1 MRRYAIGIDLGGTSV
16 KYALVASD
24 GGILFSGKLPTLAE
38 EGPDAVLGQ
47 ILEGAESC
55 LDFARKN
62 GLNPVGVGIGTP
74 GVISADERM
83 VLGGAENIPG
93 WEQIPLAQ
101 KLEERTGLPARV
113 NNDANLMALGETLY
127 GAAKG
132 STDVVFLTVGTGIG
146 GGVLIGGKLYGG
158 YRNRGTEFGHITVKC
173 DGEPCAC
180 GNVGCL
186 EHYASTSALVRRFQA
201 RCAQI
206 GRACS
211 RCDGEVIVESYH
223 AGDALAREVLEEH
236 WDYLAHGITSI
247 IHIFAPQ
254 KVVIGGGISEAGEFY
269 LEELRRRVAARVI
282 PVCGEQT
289 SIVGAVLGNRAGC
302 LGAAGLAFEL
312 AEQSEQETEKSL

>member
-24 GGILFSGKLPTLAE
+24 GGVLFSGKLPTLAD
-38 EGPDAVLGQ
+38 EGPQAVLEQ
-47 ILEGAESC
+47 ILKGADSC
-55 LDFARKN
+55 LAFAREN
-62 GLNPVGVGIGTP
+62 GLTPDGIGIGSP

-93 WEQIPLAQ
+93 WERIPLAERV
-101 KLEERTGLPARV
+101 EERTGMPARV
-113 NNDANLMALGETLY
+113 NNDANLMALGETLF

-132 STDVVFLTVGTGIG
+132 SEDVVFLTVGTGIG
-146 GGVLIGGKLYGG
+146 GGVLIGGELYGG

-201 RCAQI
+201 RCAEM
-206 GRACS
+206 GRACT
-211 RCDGEVIVESYH
+211 RCDGEVIVGLYQ
-223 AGDALAREVLEEH
+223 AGDPLAREVMEEH
-236 WDYLAHGITSI
+236 WDYLACGIISI

-254 KVVIGGGISEAGEFY
+254 QVVIGGGISEAGAFY
-269 LEELRRRVAARVI
+269 LEQLRRRVAARVI
-282 PVCGEQT
+282 PVCGEET
-289 SIVGAVLGNRAGC
+289 RLTGAALGNRAGC
-302 LGAAGLAFEL
+302 LGAAGLAF
-312 AEQSEQETEKSL
+312 SRTKPTE